1 MGPIRQ
7 ILPASDG
14 KSRTPQSLPAQTYHL
29 SHQGGTL
36 IAMAII
42 PFLSHSGEMSFHRCL
57 GQWQSEGEPVEV
69 EFASPTGLTLMNTT
83 GILTDLEV
91 CDTEEDGTELT
102 FWLDKTELGFNEREC
117 TIELL
122 KPNESLQV
130 TVRNKEYEIVSI
142 ITFTIRRTKNI
153 FPMERILS
161 EEIRNKLSF

>member
-1 MGPIRQ
+1 
-7 ILPASDG
+7 
-14 KSRTPQSLPAQTYHL
+14 
-29 SHQGGTL
+29 
-36 IAMAII
+36 
-42 PFLSHSGEMSFHRCL
+42 MSFHRCL

-122 KPNESLQV
+122 PNESLQV
-130 TVRNKEYEIVSI
+130 TVRNEDDEIVSI